1 MLLLGGGVG
10 MSTWAGDNTAGS
22 EVTVII
28 AERIPAP
35 PPRRIL
41 RIAVFGPGGETAL
54 CHGASRQEESLT
66 DVYICERWN
75 TLRPLSTSL
84 QFI

>member
-10 MSTWAGDNTAGS
+10 MSMWAGDNTAGS

-28 AERIPAP
+28 AERIPVP

-41 RIAVFGPGGETAL
+41 RRAAFGPGGESAP
-54 CHGASRQEESLT
+54 CHGASRQEDNLT
-66 DVYICERWN
+66 DVYICEHWN